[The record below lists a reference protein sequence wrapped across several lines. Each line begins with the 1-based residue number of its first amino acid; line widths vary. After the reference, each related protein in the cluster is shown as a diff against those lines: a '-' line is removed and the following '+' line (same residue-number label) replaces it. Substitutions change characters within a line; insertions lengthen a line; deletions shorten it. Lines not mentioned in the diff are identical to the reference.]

1 MSLAIAITVTDAK
14 LTANALPPRA
24 GSTTAS
30 TMATGDQA
38 IVELGEAV
46 RKQVANL
53 LMAAD
58 SNSMVNCTVTA
69 TVT

>member
-1 MSLAIAITVTDAK
+1 MSLAIAITVTNSRLSA
-14 LTANALPPRA
+14 TTLPPRA

-38 IVELGEAV
+38 IVELAEDV
-46 RKQVANL
+46 RKKVVQWL
-53 LMAAD
+53 QAAD
-58 SNSMVNCTVTA
+58 PTANVTTTVVA